1 MSILLE
7 TTVGDMVIDLDL
19 HGSPNLCHN
28 VLKLCKARY
37 YTNTLIYNVQ
47 HNRFCQAGDPTGDG
61 SGGASI
67 YGVMDH
73 VKHVKHS
80 QKRFLQSKG
89 RWLSSLECQERGRVV
104 MTEMNGIPN
113 TIGSQFLITIAEGE
127 GYALD
132 GYNPLGEDNTPK
144 FLSLGKVTEDEQR
157 VLEKIHDAYCDNK
170 GRPYA
175 DIRIVRALVLHDPFD
190 DPEGMQDLLRRRG
203 VVEHGNITNSPT
215 WEYPLEEI
223 VERRIAADQIDL
235 NNEVTIEQS
244 RQIMEAQLR
253 KEDKSRAVVLEM
265 LGDLPEAEIKAPEN
279 VLFVCKLNQVTQ
291 DEDLELIFSRFDQ
304 QCKAEI
310 IRDPDSG
317 NSLCYAFIEF
327 NSKKQCVEAYFKMN
341 NALIDDRR
349 IKVDFSQSVAKVWN
363 KFNQR
368 GRTDG
373 SKAMPILDFG
383 DKGNWNGV
391 TTGRRDGFQN
401 YGYSLPDTTV
411 NHRRFQR
418 LDASQPP
425 HIHHNEPCN
434 ESGVHS
440 HQRNQVD
447 RRYVSKRDHGKGYH
461 DPMHVEEDFDRNNRN
476 EERNKRPKHDV
487 DPYEKRRRRKYSTD
501 DDSREGNKRN
511 KDHRK
516 RHKEERRKHNVER
529 KKGSGGDKRRKRH
542 DSDDEQSEGANRKR
556 WDDDSNDRQV
566 RRKGSTERE
575 EGVEEQRP
583 HRKHRRH
590 TKDDDRR
597 RKERRRHRS
606 RSIDHGGV

>member
-1 MSILLE
+1 MSVLLE

-19 HGSPNLCHN
+19 HGSPILCHN
-28 VLKLCKARY
+28 ILKLCKARY

-67 YGVMDH
+67 YGVMDQVEH
-73 VKHVKHS
+73 VKQSK
-80 QKRFLQSKG
+80 KRFIQSKG
-89 RWLSSLECQERGRVV
+89 RLLSPLECQERGRVV

-144 FLSLGKVTEDEQR
+144 FLSLGQVTEDDHG
-157 VLEKIHDAYCDNK
+157 VLEIIHDAYCDNK

-190 DPEGMQDLLRRRG
+190 DPEGLKDLLKRRG
-203 VVEHGNITNSPT
+203 VFEHGNITNSPT

-235 NNEVTIEQS
+235 NIEETMEQS
-244 RQIMEAQLR
+244 RQTMEAQLR

-265 LGDLPEAEIKAPEN
+265 LGDLPDAEITAPEN

-327 NSKKQCVEAYFKMN
+327 SSKKQCVEAYFKMN

-368 GRTDG
+368 DRANG
-373 SKAMPILDFG
+373 SKAMPRLDFG
-383 DKGNWNGV
+383 DNNHRNGG
-391 TTGRRDGFQN
+391 TTRGRDGVQN
-401 YGYSLPDTTV
+401 RGFLRPDAAV
-411 NHRRFQR
+411 NDRRLHRQDPTR
-418 LDASQPP
+418 QPYNYHEERSNGNGDYP
-425 HIHHNEPCN
+425 
-434 ESGVHS
+434 
-440 HQRNQVD
+440 HQRNQDD
-447 RRYVSKRDHGKGYH
+447 RKYAPNKDQGKGYH
-461 DPMHVEEDFDRNNRN
+461 DLMQGDDIDKSDRNG
-476 EERNKRPKHDV
+476 ERRKRPKQDV
-487 DPYEKRRRRKYSTD
+487 DSYEKRRERKDSSD
-501 DDSREGNKRN
+501 DDSREGMRRH

-516 RHKEERRKHNVER
+516 RHKEERRKHSDKR
-529 KKGSGGDKRRKRH
+529 MKHSDGDKRRKRH
-542 DSDDEQSEGANRKR
+542 DSDVEEGDGMSRKCQNDGANERYIRKKESTGR
-556 WDDDSNDRQV
+556 DDD
-566 RRKGSTERE
+566 
-575 EGVEEQRP
+575 VEEQSQHKKRL
-583 HRKHRRH
+583 RH
-590 TKDDDRR
+590 TNGDHRR

-606 RSIDHGGV
+606 RSGDQSEA